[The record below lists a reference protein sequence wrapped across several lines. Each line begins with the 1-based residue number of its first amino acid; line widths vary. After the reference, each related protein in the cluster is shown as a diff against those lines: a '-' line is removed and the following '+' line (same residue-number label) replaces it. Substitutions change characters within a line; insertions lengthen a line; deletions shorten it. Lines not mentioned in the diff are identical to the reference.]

1 MDLSLVE
8 QSRESFEAMLMGKRC
23 RSPLEVAAVDG
34 ADVDGAYC
42 VDRDALR
49 APMLLRG
56 GAAACGMRLPGG
68 ENFGVDDVALL
79 VGPEAT
85 VPVIDVAEQEQQGR
99 DWTLGEWASYFARK
113 EAGAHKVLNVLS
125 LEIGGTRLG
134 DAVAAPRFVRD
145 LDWIDCTPA
154 DERPKVQKYCLM
166 SAGGSFTDWHVDMGG
181 SSVWYHVVSGEKRF
195 WCAAPTEENLGAY
208 ARWISSR
215 DQSAT
220 WFGDC
225 VGADQVAYFALG
237 PGMTLSLPSGW
248 LHAVYT
254 PEDSL
259 VFGGNYLHTLA
270 ARTQFAIFD
279 VEKACRVD
287 RSAASRAGS
296 RRRPRG
302 RAREA
307 LRPAAAPAVA
317 AARQALAAT
326 LKACDASSDGDAA
339 VWSVDGGDLGA
350 LKAKYGVS
358 KDRRDTIKEKAAP
371 IPAARRRRRRRRR
384 ARAVDRLGAPRS
396 AARVEDARERGGQ
409 ACEDRKKATEEAYF
423 QKARDRAQALSLV
436 DAALEAFDAAKWLDA
451 ARARA
456 SDPARLAALDGAA
469 LRATLACWAAQ
480 HDGAPR
486 APTGRRRPSTGAS
499 TGPSA
504 RSVRAQAAV
513 GLRNGARADRRGA
526 PRQARAAGAAARRRG
541 AAAAGPEAAEGRR
554 ARRRAPRR
562 RARAAARRAPA
573 AKVDWRDALK
583 AKLAKKPAAPPP
595 PPASTDDMLRAA
607 KAATAADVVVDFS
620 RPDYDA
626 LPDRVHA
633 AVAAVADPALASK
646 ITGMFVDG
654 YNAPYLENLL
664 GDAAALRAAVDEA
677 LAVLRSAGQLPAAP
691 VALCVPSSRDPNART
706 VVAHL
711 EAPSAFPE
719 VVVTAYEK
727 NLDALAAL
735 EPVALPVVG
744 GGTEL
749 ASFLNYL
756 ATQAKAAVC
765 RLDDATKA
773 FIEPQSIDASDPVL
787 YVRPFHAPRRPPP

>member
-125 LEIGGTRLG
+125 LEISGTRLG

-145 LDWIDCTPA
+145 LDWIDATPA

-225 VGADQVAYFALG
+225 VGADQVASFALG

-254 PEDSL
+254 PEDAL

-287 RSAASRAGS
+287 RECRFPRWLETTAAGA
-296 RRRPRG
+296 
-302 RAREA
+302 AREA

-326 LKACDASSDGDAA
+326 LKAWCAGDPAPTHRATRLTDGEAAVLRASLDAAAARVGARDAGELLDAVAGTTTLTRAHPPSPMRRTLPVTGTPPAAVALVDAEERARFLRGRRDVRRSALIGHDGAALEESEGDDSEDEWTGNDAPRGPPRGRAKRSLYDDDDSDASSDGDGGLL
-339 VWSVDGGDLGA
+339 DDGDLGA

-358 KDRRDTIKEKAAP
+358 KDRRDTIKEQAAP
-371 IPAARRRRRRRRR
+371 IPGAAPKKKKARR
-384 ARAVDRLGAPRS
+384 AAVDRLARRRDPRL
-396 AARVEDARERGGQ
+396 AAEDARERGGQ

-451 ARARA
+451 ARCA

-486 APTGRRRPSTGAS
+486 GADWAPPPLDRRLDGPQRAAS
-499 TGPSA
+499 
-504 RSVRAQAAV
+504 AQAAA
-513 GLRNGARADRRGA
+513 LACEMARV
-526 PRQARAAGAAARRRG
+526 PTVAA
-541 AAAAGPEAAEGRR
+541 
-554 ARRRAPRR
+554 
-562 RARAAARRAPA
+562 
-573 AKVDWRDALK
+573 LL
-583 AKLAKKPAAPPP
+583 AKLEPPAPPPVAAAPPP
-595 PPASTDDMLRAA
+595 AEDAAPPAEPPAEPPAKEPATPEPEVDPLTGLPISSTKKR
-607 KAATAADVVVDFS
+607 
-620 RPDYDA
+620 
-626 LPDRVHA
+626 
-633 AVAAVADPALASK
+633 
-646 ITGMFVDG
+646 
-654 YNAPYLENLL
+654 
-664 GDAAALRAAVDEA
+664 
-677 LAVLRSAGQLPAAP
+677 
-691 VALCVPSSRDPNART
+691 
-706 VVAHL
+706 VVAPKAGL
-711 EAPSAFPE
+711 FDEDEEKE
-719 VVVTAYEK
+719 V
-727 NLDALAAL
+727 
-735 EPVALPVVG
+735 
-744 GGTEL
+744 
-749 ASFLNYL
+749 
-756 ATQAKAAVC
+756 
-765 RLDDATKA
+765 
-773 FIEPQSIDASDPVL
+773 
-787 YVRPFHAPRRPPP
+787 

>member
-42 VDRDALR
+42 
-49 APMLLRG
+49 
-56 GAAACGMRLPGG
+56 
-68 ENFGVDDVALL
+68 
-79 VGPEAT
+79 
-85 VPVIDVAEQEQQGR
+85 EQQGR

-113 EAGAHKVLNVLS
+113 KAGAHKVLNVLS

-145 LDWIDCTPA
+145 LDWIDATPA

-287 RSAASRAGS
+287 KECRFPRWLETTAAGA
-296 RRRPRG
+296 
-302 RAREA
+302 AREA

-326 LKACDASSDGDAA
+326 LKAWCAGDPAPTHRATRLTDGEAAVLRASLDAAAARVGARDAGELLDAVAGAATLARAHPPSPIRRTLPVTGTPPAAVALVDAEERARFLRGRRDVRRSALIGHDGAALEESEGDDSEDEWTGNDAPRGPPRGRAKRSLYDDDDSDASSDGDGGL
-339 VWSVDGGDLGA
+339 VDDGDLGA
-350 LKAKYGVS
+350 LKAK
-358 KDRRDTIKEKAAP
+358 
-371 IPAARRRRRRRRR
+371 
-384 ARAVDRLGAPRS
+384 S
-396 AARVEDARERGGQ
+396 AARGQDARERGGQ

-436 DAALEAFDAAKWLDA
+436 DAA
-451 ARARA
+451 
-456 SDPARLAALDGAA
+456 P
-469 LRATLACWAAQ
+469 
-480 HDGAPR
+480 
-486 APTGRRRPSTGAS
+486 RPSTRPSGS
-499 TGPSA
+499 T
-504 RSVRAQAAV
+504 
-513 GLRNGARADRRGA
+513 
-526 PRQARAAGAAARRRG
+526 PRCA
-541 AAAAGPEAAEGRR
+541 
-554 ARRRAPRR
+554 
-562 RARAAARRAPA
+562 
-573 AKVDWRDALK
+573 
-583 AKLAKKPAAPPP
+583 
-595 PPASTDDMLRAA
+595 
-607 KAATAADVVVDFS
+607 
-620 RPDYDA
+620 
-626 LPDRVHA
+626 
-633 AVAAVADPALASK
+633 
-646 ITGMFVDG
+646 
-654 YNAPYLENLL
+654 
-664 GDAAALRAAVDEA
+664 
-677 LAVLRSAGQLPAAP
+677 
-691 VALCVPSSRDPNART
+691 
-706 VVAHL
+706 
-711 EAPSAFPE
+711 
-719 VVVTAYEK
+719 
-727 NLDALAAL
+727 
-735 EPVALPVVG
+735 
-744 GGTEL
+744 
-749 ASFLNYL
+749 
-756 ATQAKAAVC
+756 
-765 RLDDATKA
+765 
-773 FIEPQSIDASDPVL
+773 
-787 YVRPFHAPRRPPP
+787 